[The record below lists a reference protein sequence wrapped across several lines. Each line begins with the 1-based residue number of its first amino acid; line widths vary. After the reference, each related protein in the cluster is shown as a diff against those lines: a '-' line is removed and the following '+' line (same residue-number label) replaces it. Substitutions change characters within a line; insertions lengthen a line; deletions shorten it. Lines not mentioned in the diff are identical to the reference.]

1 LSDSDLKKYKEF
13 KTEFKTKK
21 QAILAPHF
29 VSYIQ
34 AELANKYG
42 EDLVQRGG
50 LKIITTLDY
59 DLQKK
64 AEEIVKTYGDL
75 NEKNYDIKNM
85 ALVAEDPKTGQILAM
100 IGSRDFWNFEI
111 DGNFNAAFGL
121 RQPGSSFKPFVYLNA
136 FKKGYS
142 PDTIVFDTK
151 TNFSTDVN
159 SPYIPINYDKLFRG
173 PVSLRNAL
181 AQSLNVPAVKML
193 YLAGVEDSIMLAKS
207 FGINTLV
214 DGKSQYGLS
223 LVLGGGAVNLYEMV
237 GAYSVLSQE
246 GVKHKQVTILKVSDR
261 EGKVLEE
268 YKDDSS
274 LVFTGNQINMINDV
288 LSDNV
293 ARTPLFHTSDNAMF
307 FGNNVDVAAKTG
319 TSSDS
324 RDA

>member
-1 LSDSDLKKYKEF
+1 
-13 KTEFKTKK
+13 
-21 QAILAPHF
+21 
-29 VSYIQ
+29 
-34 AELANKYG
+34 
-42 EDLVQRGG
+42 
-50 LKIITTLDY
+50 
-59 DLQKK
+59 
-64 AEEIVKTYGDL
+64 
-75 NEKNYDIKNM
+75 
-85 ALVAEDPKTGQILAM
+85 
-100 IGSRDFWNFEI
+100 
-111 DGNFNAAFGL
+111 L

-151 TNFSTDVN
+151 TNFSTDASN
-159 SPYIPINYDKLFRG
+159 PYIPINYDKLYRG

-193 YLAGVEDSIMLAKS
+193 YLAGIEDSIALAKS
-207 FGINTLV
+207 FGITTLV
-214 DGKSQYGLS
+214 DGKNQYGLS

-246 GVKHKQVTILKVSDR
+246 GVRHNQKTVLKVTDKD
-261 EGKVLEE
+261 GKVLEE
-268 YKDDSS
+268 YKDES
-274 LVFTGNQINMINDV
+274 LPVFTSEQVNMVNDV

-293 ARTPLFHTSDNAMF
+293 ARTPLFHSSNNSMF